1 MGAVVG
7 WQFGGDGGN
16 PFDCHR
22 ESGQCPLVSK
32 IEVWFRPKDKS
43 YPEGVMKAIQ
53 MTYHD
58 GYQSPVYGSIDGQS
72 AYESLDL
79 AFGETLVAGIMWLPY
94 DMKLCGGFNL
104 VTNRGQ
110 QWSVGPQEST
120 AACQFTYASGMV
132 AGMLGRSG
140 DAIDSLGFWYI
151 EDLKSMDFNMSY
163 LSFPNPNDITTIDY
177 SELIVDN
184 TGSDQ
189 PLVATVSRSETV
201 TDTTSHT
208 EEWSE
213 TMGISTKFDINFFK
227 LVKVET
233 TIKFEATH
241 RSSDTDTHSEAVTL
255 SWSGKVTVP
264 PREEY
269 IIDLTYSQG
278 TFKIDYEAT
287 VTFQCKNGSSLVW
300 IKPGTCTGAASGIAT
315 LRSRKNTGLGL
326 TVKRIEPTKNILL

>member
-1 MGAVVG
+1 MGSVVG

-53 MTYHD
+53 MIYHD

-79 AFGETLVAGIMWLPY
+79 AFGETLLAGIMWLPY
-94 DMKLCGGFNL
+94 DMKRCGGFDL
-104 VTNRGQ
+104 VTNKGQ
-110 QWSVGPQEST
+110 Q
-120 AACQFTYASGMV
+120 C
-132 AGMLGRSG
+132 
-140 DAIDSLGFWYI
+140 LGFWYI
-151 EDLKSMDFNMSY
+151 EDLKSMDFTMSY

-201 TDTTSHT
+201 THTTSHT

-278 TFKIDYEAT
+278 TFKIDSEAT

-300 IKPGTCTGAASGIAT
+300 IKPGACTGAASGIAT